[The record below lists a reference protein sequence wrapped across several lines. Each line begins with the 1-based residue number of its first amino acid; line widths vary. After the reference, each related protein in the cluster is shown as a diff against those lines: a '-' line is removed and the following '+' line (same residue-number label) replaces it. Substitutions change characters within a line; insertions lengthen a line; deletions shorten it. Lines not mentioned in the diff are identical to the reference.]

1 MDYFVECLWWSL
13 SLHDF
18 STYVLYLQGDCLFMI
33 SLYILYLQLLYEL
46 EKPFLLCSW
55 YVYATGVLTLAV
67 ILPGLNNLLKQN
79 NVFEYYIF
87 QEKLKWA

>member
-1 MDYFVECLWWSL
+1 
-13 SLHDF
+13 
-18 STYVLYLQGDCLFMI
+18 MI
-33 SLYILYLQLLYEL
+33 SLHVLYLQLLYEV

-87 QEKLKWA
+87 QEKIEMGIVLIIMFYNSYFYIFH